1 MVKLTTEV
9 TAYGAEV
16 HGVFI
21 SDIRHQKSYISS
33 YLSVMK
39 SYDNLVDALADLKQQ
54 GYTTDFNLAFDQ
66 IKCSSTGICLLPS
79 QFSIVAHHRFEG
91 DTDPSNSSI
100 LYVIESLDHSMKG
113 TLINAYGAYSDAL
126 SDEMIRKLTVS
137 ER

>member
-1 MVKLTTEV
+1 
-9 TAYGAEV
+9 
-16 HGVFI
+16 
-21 SDIRHQKSYISS
+21 
-33 YLSVMK
+33 MK

-79 QFSIVAHHRFEG
+79 QFTIVAHHRFEG

-113 TLINAYGAYSDAL
+113 TLINAYGVYSDAL
-126 SDEMIRKLTVS
+126 SDEMIRKLS
-137 ER
+137 ISQK